1 MIGDTKAKDLTVDC
15 IWEEDE
21 EVVERFKSKLMQILN
36 EEYSEN
42 SYIKR
47 LNISKEFVK
56 LWSLFDKENNLIVYS
71 QLCHN

>member
-1 MIGDTKAKDLTVDC
+1 MAFGINVDQRIMEMIGVTKESDPITEC

-21 EVVERFKSKLMQILN
+21 EVVEPDLLKLMQIFN

-47 LNISKEFVK
+47 LNTLRK
-56 LWSLFDKENNLIVYS
+56 LVEL
-71 QLCHN
+71 

>member
-1 MIGDTKAKDLTVDC
+1 MAFGINVDQKIMEMIGVTKESDPITES

-21 EVVERFKSKLMQILN
+21 EVVEPDLLKLMQIFN

-47 LNISKEFVK
+47 LNTLRK
-56 LWSLFDKENNLIVYS
+56 LVEL
-71 QLCHN
+71 

>member
-1 MIGDTKAKDLTVDC
+1 MIGVTKESDPITES

-21 EVVERFKSKLMQILN
+21 EVVEPDLLKLMQIFN

-47 LNISKEFVK
+47 LNTLRK
-56 LWSLFDKENNLIVYS
+56 LVEL
-71 QLCHN
+71 

>member
-1 MIGDTKAKDLTVDC
+1 MAFGINVDQRIMEMIGVTKESDPITES

-21 EVVERFKSKLMQILN
+21 EVVEPDLLKLMQIFN

-47 LNISKEFVK
+47 LNTLRK
-56 LWSLFDKENNLIVYS
+56 LVEL
-71 QLCHN
+71 

>member
-1 MIGDTKAKDLTVDC
+1 MELGIKEGRKITEMIGDTKANDLTVDC

-21 EVVERFKSKLMQILN
+21 EVVERSKSKLMQILN

-56 LWSLFDKENNLIVYS
+56 L
-71 QLCHN
+71 